1 MSISSDSTDQPARG
15 WYKRHEIAITPWLFL
30 APGVLFFLVYVIAPI
45 YQSFSMSLYDWNG
58 LGAIETNGTYVGM
71 ENYNKLF
78 GLNGERADR
87 NFNISLWNNLKWL
100 LLYILAIPGGLFIA
114 LFLNQTVRGI
124 RIYKSLFFFPFV
136 ISQVV
141 VGLVF
146 TWFYL
151 PDGGLFTT
159 MLGWFG
165 LEIKGGVLGNRTAAT
180 YGIIAAGLWP
190 QTAYCMILY
199 LTGLNAVDPE
209 QVEAARLDGA
219 KGRKM
224 LWYVILPQLKPATF
238 IAFVVTIIGALRS
251 FDLVSIMTG
260 GGPFGSTR
268 VLSFYVFEKSL
279 SERGLQYGYAA
290 AIAVVLFLIMLVF
303 ISYFLW
309 SMYKDEKEAR

>member
-1 MSISSDSTDQPARG
+1 MTISSDNTTLPTRS
-15 WYKRHEIAITPWLFL
+15 WYKRNEIAITPWLFL
-30 APGVLFFLVYVIAPI
+30 APGVLFFFFYVIFPI
-45 YQSFSMSLYDWNG
+45 YQSFSLSLYDWNG
-58 LGAIETNGTYVGM
+58 LGDLETNGTYIGM

-78 GLNGERADR
+78 GINGERADR
-87 NFNISLWNNLKWL
+87 NFNISLVNNFKWL
-100 LLYILAIPGGLFIA
+100 VLYLLAIPGGLFIA

-146 TWFYL
+146 SWFYL
-151 PDGGLFTT
+151 PNGGAFSNLIG
-159 MLGWFG
+159 LVG
-165 LEIKGGVLGNRTAAT
+165 LEIPGGVLGNPTTAT

-199 LTGLNAVDPE
+199 LTGLNSVDPE

-219 KGRKM
+219 KGWKM
-224 LWYVILPQLKPATF
+224 LWYVIIPQLKPATF

-309 SMYKDEKEAR
+309 SMYQEEKEAR

>member
-1 MSISSDSTDQPARG
+1 MSSATTNGASQRG
-15 WYKRHEIAITPWLFL
+15 WYKRNEIAITPWLFL
-30 APGVLFFLVYVIAPI
+30 APAMIFFAFYVIYPI
-45 YQSFSMSLYDWNG
+45 IESFRISFYDWDG
-58 LGAIETNGTYVGM
+58 LGEATYVGTA
-71 ENYNKLF
+71 NYERLLF
-78 GLNGERADR
+78 DDR
-87 NFNISLWNNLKWL
+87 KFNVSFWNNLKWL
-100 LLYILAIPGGLFIA
+100 VLYLLAIPLGLFIS

-124 RIYKSLFFFPFV
+124 RLYKSLFFFPFV

-146 TWFYL
+146 SWFYL
-151 PDGGLFTT
+151 PNNGLFDQIV
-159 MLGWFG
+159 G
-165 LEIKGGVLGNRTAAT
+165 LVGIDIRGGVLGNPNTAT

-219 KGRKM
+219 KGPKM

-251 FDLVSIMTG
+251 FDLISIMTN

-268 VLSFYVFEKSL
+268 VLSFYMFEESL
-279 SERGLQYGYAA
+279 SEFGFRMGYGA
-290 AIAVVLFLIMLVF
+290 AIAVVLFFIMLLF
-303 ISYFLW
+303 IVYFLW
-309 SMYKDEKEAR
+309 SMYQDEKGAR

>member
-1 MSISSDSTDQPARG
+1 MSISADSDRQPPRG
-15 WYKRHEIAITPWLFL
+15 WYKRNEIAITPWLFL
-30 APGVLFFLVYVIAPI
+30 APGALFFVVYVIAPI
-45 YQSFSMSLYDWNG
+45 WQSFGMSLYDWNG
-58 LGAIETNGTYVGM
+58 LGDIDTNGTYVGL

-87 NFNISLWNNLKWL
+87 NFQISLWNNLRWL
-100 LLYILAIPGGLFIA
+100 VLYLLAVPLGLFIA
-114 LFLNQTVRGI
+114 LFLNQNVRGI
-124 RIYKSLFFFPFV
+124 RLYKSLFFFPFV

-146 TWFYL
+146 SWFYL
-151 PDGGLFTT
+151 PNHGLFTIMT
-159 MLGWFG
+159 GWFG
-165 LEIKGGVLGNRTAAT
+165 FEISGGVLGNPNTAT
-180 YGIIAAGLWP
+180 YGIIAAGLCP

-224 LWYVILPQLKPATF
+224 LWHVILPQLKPATF

-290 AIAVVLFLIMLVF
+290 AVAVVLFLIMLVF

-309 SMYKDEKEAR
+309 TMYQDEKEAR